1 MSRFA
6 VRRCLVAVLV
16 IGCGTPAVAAEP
28 VPFDL
33 TYLPPDC
40 VPAGHPQIL
49 VALRPAELL
58 SRPDGKKAAAAV
70 DQLALMMA
78 AQVYGFTRIPGP
90 GVEALDAVLL
100 VGHISV
106 THDPAKPQPHTL
118 FGAANGVVLRTREKF
133 DWAALAAK
141 WAPAGKPV
149 AHRDATFTVVPAP
162 PTLAVL
168 LPDAKTATYS
178 LYVPD
183 DRTLV
188 VAPEE
193 SIRKLIDRLKDGRPA
208 AAPAGWS
215 EVERASVAV
224 AVSAPDKAG
233 LDRLPKPPDDAAR
246 AAFRLARVADGM
258 VGGVW
263 CGDATTLRMVVTAP
277 DRKGAA
283 EVAGLLRDLRPV
295 LEDAFRT
302 SATDTR
308 PAAEVGFFKT
318 GLALIDGGRIER
330 DGRTVR
336 VTAVIDASLV
346 DVVLGCLAGATA
358 PKK

>member
-1 MSRFA
+1 
-6 VRRCLVAVLV
+6 
-16 IGCGTPAVAAEP
+16 
-28 VPFDL
+28 
-33 TYLPPDC
+33 
-40 VPAGHPQIL
+40 
-49 VALRPAELL
+49 
-58 SRPDGKKAAAAV
+58 
-70 DQLALMMA
+70 
-78 AQVYGFTRIPGP
+78 
-90 GVEALDAVLL
+90 
-100 VGHISV
+100 
-106 THDPAKPQPHTL
+106 
-118 FGAANGVVLRTREKF
+118 VLRTREKF

-193 SIRKLIDRLKDGRPA
+193 SIRKLIDRLKDGQPA